1 MNKWVRFEHNGN
13 IHFGKMDDTH
23 ITHYQ
28 GDMFTENDALGRVF
42 ALDEVTLLAPCTP
55 TKIIALWNNF
65 YALAEKQGNE
75 IPQAPYYFIK
85 PSSCVV
91 GIGAAIIPPASYQGR
106 IFYEG
111 ELGIVIGKKC
121 KEIDVSQAE
130 DYIFG
135 YTCVN
140 DVTAM
145 QLIHEKEAFA
155 QWSRAKSFDTFGVI
169 GPCISTLSNADAL
182 TVRTLVNGRERQNY
196 PINDMI
202 FSPAQ
207 LVSLLSA
214 DMTLEPGDVI
224 ACGTSLG
231 AMPMKVN
238 SKIEVIIDG
247 IGVLENIYSPEVS
260 L

>member
-13 IHFGKMDDTH
+13 IHFGQLEDEQ
-23 ITHYQ
+23 ITRYE
-28 GDMFTENDALGRVF
+28 GDMFNESKAT
-42 ALDEVTLLAPCTP
+42 DEVFTVDTVSLLAPCSP
-55 TKIIALWNNF
+55 SKIIALWNNF

-75 IPQAPYYFIK
+75 IPEAPYYFIK

-91 GIGAAIIPPASYQGR
+91 GIGSAIIPPASYSGR

-111 ELGIVIGKKC
+111 ELGIVIGQKC
-121 KEIDVSQAE
+121 KEVNESQAE

-145 QLIHEKEAFA
+145 QLIHEKKAFE
-155 QWSRAKSFDTFGVI
+155 QWTRAKSFDTFGVI
-169 GPCISTLSNADAL
+169 GPCISTLINVDAL

-196 PINDMI
+196 PIKDMI

-207 LVSLLSA
+207 LVSLLSE
-214 DMTLEPGDVI
+214 DMTLEAGDVI

-231 AMPMKVN
+231 AMPMKGN
-238 SKIEVIIDG
+238 TKIEVIIDG
-247 IGVLENIYSPEVS
+247 IGVLENTYLPE
-260 L
+260 